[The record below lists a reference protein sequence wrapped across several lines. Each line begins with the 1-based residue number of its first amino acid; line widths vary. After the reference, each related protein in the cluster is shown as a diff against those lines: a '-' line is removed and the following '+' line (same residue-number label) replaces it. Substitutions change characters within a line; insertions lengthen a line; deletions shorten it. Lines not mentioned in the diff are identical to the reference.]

1 MWYLWSFL
9 LHEVYHPKVMGEEPV
24 WDNPLF
30 FIIFF
35 PLCPGFSLQAII
47 LLCTTL
53 ELLETLASAAAALRE
68 ESLLATSHLL
78 TPAGP
83 SRNHRMIKT
92 GRDFWRWSRPTP
104 YWSRDTWRLA
114 QDRVQALSPW
124 SGLPHG
130 ICSPRYCLLPSNC
143 SSRALHR
150 VRPGDQHPVH
160 HENLGFCPGFSLPVI
175 AQQLWNAL
183 LTDVYI

>member
-1 MWYLWSFL
+1 MKCTIPRWWERITPFFYNILPSVSWFL
-9 LHEVYHPKVMGEEPV
+9 TTGYYSPLYHSRASGDIGISCCSPTGG
-24 WDNPLF
+24 
-30 FIIFF
+30 I
-35 PLCPGFSLQAII
+35 SLR
-47 LLCTTL
+47 LK
-53 ELLETLASAAAALRE
+53 S
-68 ESLLATSHLL
+68 
-78 TPAGP
+78 P
-83 SRNHRMIKT
+83 SRNHRLVKT